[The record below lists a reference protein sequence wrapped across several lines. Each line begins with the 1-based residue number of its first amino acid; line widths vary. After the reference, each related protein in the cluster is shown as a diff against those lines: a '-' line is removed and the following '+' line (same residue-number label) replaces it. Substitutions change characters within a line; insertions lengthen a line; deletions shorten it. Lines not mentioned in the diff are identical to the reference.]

1 VVTERGMEHS
11 YVAEFTDDILN
22 RKLEYLPFTQGYYK
36 EVFSAE
42 DFMKIGKAALS
53 KGKLSETSKA
63 RISDILNT
71 LTPES
76 NDIILLAPLKQ

>member
-1 VVTERGMEHS
+1 
-11 YVAEFTDDILN
+11 
-22 RKLEYLPFTQGYYK
+22 
-36 EVFSAE
+36 VFSAE

>member
-42 DFMKIGKAALS
+42 DFMTIGKSALS
-53 KGKLSETSKA
+53 KGNLSKTSKA
-63 RISDILNT
+63 RISDILKSI
-71 LTPES
+71 TPES
-76 NDIILLAPLKQ
+76 NDVIMLAPLKR